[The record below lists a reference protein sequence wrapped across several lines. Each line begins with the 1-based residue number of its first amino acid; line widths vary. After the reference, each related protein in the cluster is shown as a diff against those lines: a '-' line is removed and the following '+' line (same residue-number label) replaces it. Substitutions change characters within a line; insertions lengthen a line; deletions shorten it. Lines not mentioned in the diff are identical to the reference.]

1 MGQYANNTTVS
12 PEKTQNDIRDT
23 LRRYGA
29 GKFGIMEET
38 NKAYV
43 MFEFD
48 CLMIQLMVSLPDRKE
63 FEKTEAGRSRKPS
76 AVNEAYTQAVRQR
89 WRALLLA
96 IKAKLE
102 AIECGISTIEKE
114 FMAFVVMP
122 DGKSLGDHLIPELKK
137 ISSTGKMPKLLTFS
151 SSPYSEGT
159 TRIKKE

>member
-1 MGQYANNTTVS
+1 MGQYASNTSVS
-12 PEKTQNDIRDT
+12 PEKTQVDIRET

-38 NKAYV
+38 DKAHV
-43 MFEFD
+43 MFEYD
-48 CLMIQLMVSLPDRKE
+48 SLMIQLTIALPDKKD
-63 FEKTEAGRSRKPS
+63 FLKTESGRSRTKTAIDES
-76 AVNEAYTQAVRQR
+76 YKQAIRQR

-114 FMAFVVMP
+114 FMAFVILP

-137 ISSTGKMPKLLTFS
+137 ISGTGKMPKLLSFS
-151 SSPYSEGT
+151 GADYGQS
-159 TRIKKE
+159 

>member
-1 MGQYANNTTVS
+1 MGQFASNTSVS

-23 LRRYGA
+23 LRKYGA
-29 GKFGIMEET
+29 GKFGIMEEAS
-38 NKAYV
+38 NAYV

-48 CLMIQLMVSLPDRKE
+48 RLMIQLTVGLPDKKE
-63 FEKTEAGRSRKPS
+63 FVKTETGRPRKKS
-76 AVNEAYTQAVRQR
+76 AVDEAYNQAVRQR

-122 DGKSLGDHLIPELKK
+122 DGKSLGDHLIPKLKD
-137 ISSTGKMPKLLTFS
+137 ISQTGKLPRLLSFS
-151 SSPYSEGT
+151 GSGE
-159 TRIKKE
+159 

>member
-12 PEKTQNDIRDT
+12 PEKSQSDIRET

-29 GKFGIMEET
+29 EGFGIMEKG

-43 MFEFD
+43 MFEFSG
-48 CLMIQLMVSLPDRKE
+48 LMIQLTVELPKKDD
-63 FEKTEAGRSRKPS
+63 FEKTETGRARK
-76 AVNEAYTQAVRQR
+76 AKATNDAYTQAIRQR

-102 AIECGISTIEKE
+102 AVECGISTIERE

-122 DGKSLGDHLIPELKK
+122 DGRNLGDHIIPRLKE
-137 ISSTGKMPKLLTFS
+137 ISSTGNLPKLLT
-151 SSPYSEGT
+151 YAG
-159 TRIKKE
+159 

>member
-1 MGQYANNTTVS
+1 MGPYANTTTVS

-29 GKFGIMEET
+29 NKFGIMEEGSQ
-38 NKAYV
+38 AHV
-43 MFEFD
+43 MFEYHK
-48 CLMIQLMVSLPDRKE
+48 LLIQLTINLPDKE
-63 FEKTEAGRSRKPS
+63 SFSETKTGRSRKTKAIDES
-76 AVNEAYTQAVRQR
+76 YNQAVRQH

-122 DGKSLGDHLIPELKK
+122 DGKSLGDHIIPQLEK
-137 ISSTGKMPKLLTFS
+137 ISSTGKLPKLLAFTG
-151 SSPYSEGT
+151 E
-159 TRIKKE
+159 

>member
-1 MGQYANNTTVS
+1 MGQFANNTTVS

-29 GKFGIMEET
+29 GRFGIMEEAD
-38 NKAYV
+38 KAHV

-48 CLMIQLMVSLPDRKE
+48 RLMIQLTVSLPDKAE
-63 FEKTEAGRSRKPS
+63 FVKTETGRPRKTS
-76 AVNEAYTQAVRQR
+76 AVNEAYNQAIRQR

-122 DGKSLGDHLIPELKK
+122 DGKSLGDHLIPKLKN
-137 ISSTGKMPKLLTFS
+137 ISATGKMPKLLSFTG
-151 SSPYSEGT
+151 E
-159 TRIKKE
+159 